1 MHMQVIEAVE
11 RVNNEQK
18 HILFK
23 KLSAAMGGA
32 EALRGATIAIWGLAF
47 KPETDDMREAPSL
60 VLIDELLAAGC
71 KVKAYDPIAMN
82 EAKRRIGDDKIAF
95 AKDIYDASFEADA
108 LVIVT
113 EWKEFRLP
121 SWPVIRKAMR
131 GNVVVDGRN
140 IFDPAELNAAGLS
153 YYNIGHRPA
162 IVR

>member
-11 RVNNEQK
+11 RVNEEQK

-23 KLSAAMGGA
+23 KLKAAMGGA
-32 EALRGATIAIWGLAF
+32 EALKGATIAVWGLAF

-60 VLIDELLAAGC
+60 VLIDELLCAGC

-82 EAKRRIGDDKIAF
+82 EAKRRLGGSIDF
-95 AKDIYDASFEADA
+95 AKDIYDASFDADA

-121 SWPVIRKAMR
+121 SWQVVKKAMK
-131 GNVVVDGRN
+131 GNIVVDGRN
-140 IFDPAELNAAGLS
+140 IFDPVELNAAGLS

-162 IVR
+162 IV